1 MNPGNAWSA
10 YAANADST
18 TTVWPTAAP
27 PEGTEQSEGTTEQP
41 PANSSMVSQKTKKT
55 KPRLNFI

>member
-10 YAANADST
+10 YAASAGDS

-27 PEGTEQSEGTTEQP
+27 PDGAEQPEGTSDQ
-41 PANSSMVSQKTKKT
+41 PANSSMVSRRKKA